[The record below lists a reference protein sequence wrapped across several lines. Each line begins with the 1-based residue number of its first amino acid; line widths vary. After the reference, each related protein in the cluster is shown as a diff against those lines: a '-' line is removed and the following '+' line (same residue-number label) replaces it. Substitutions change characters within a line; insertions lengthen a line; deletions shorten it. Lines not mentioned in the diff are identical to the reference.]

1 MGERP
6 RVPGGQEHKR
16 PARSDKPRLGRR
28 MPNARAERGVALIT
42 VLIAVSFV
50 SIIVIA
56 CITLVTMAA
65 RTTSWSIERTKALYA
80 AEAGINRWLF
90 EASIEQTRSGHGN
103 RHGQGGNARGHTHR
117 RGAGSGKGGS
127 AGSDHGA
134 HGTDSVENLE
144 VSGEINGIPYV
155 AKVDGSP
162 SQDVYRV
169 VSVAQTASRRVTVAV
184 TAELVPEAWKHVV
197 CARDPWYTAA
207 LRWFLTVNETSQYQ
221 PSSGANGAVWLP
233 KDDRDFVPVPE
244 WGYEGLDGYWFRVGL
259 PWTPPLSET
268 EIHVTGGVVSLEGE
282 GPFYIRKCK
291 ERIKELRTLVD
302 GDLYIEDCSIDK
314 ISGHVT
320 GDIVVRN
327 TGKDKGVSV
336 ITGRVDGSICIDSS
350 QASPSDDWPIST
362 TIGSRET
369 PTTVGGSVYLRGR
382 PPGILRDVLVILGP
396 NGGGDVEGTSIGAG
410 VFADEA
416 CIYVRGKVNI
426 QKTQSLPAILA
437 SGFAILDGTSGNIR
451 VDGPV
456 YSEAK
461 LYSEAKHAFS
471 LLDLRVDIPGEI
483 NKWLDNKGLGILMIG
498 DNLRGEGS
506 PSITIK
512 GNIVSPGSA
521 LLVGNVLV
529 TYDRQLLLSPPPL
542 FVGGKRVTAP
552 IAGTWFVSQE
562 RATE

>member
-1 MGERP
+1 MRERP
-6 RVPGGQEHKR
+6 KVPNGQKCKR
-16 PARSDKPRLGRR
+16 SIQSDESRLKTCA
-28 MPNARAERGVALIT
+28 PNTPSAQATRGVAFIT
-42 VLIAVSFV
+42 VLVSVSFV
-50 SIIVIA
+50 SVMVLA
-56 CITLVTMAA
+56 SITLVTMATRA
-65 RTTSWSIERTKALYA
+65 TSWSTERTKALYA

-90 EASIEQTRSGHGN
+90 EASVEQAKPNHVD
-103 RHGQGGNARGHTHR
+103 RHGQGGNGYGHTHR
-117 RGAGSGKGGS
+117 RGAGSGQGS
-127 AGSDHGA
+127 GAGHDYGA

-197 CARDPWYTAA
+197 YARDPWYTAA

-244 WGYEGLDGYWFRVGL
+244 WGYEGPDGYWFQVGL

-268 EIHVTGGVVSLEGE
+268 EIHATSGVVSLEGE

-291 ERIKELRTLVD
+291 ERIKELRTLVN

-369 PTTVGGSVYLRGR
+369 HTTVGGSVYLRGR
-382 PPGILRDVLVILGP
+382 TPGILRDVLVILGP
-396 NGGGDVEGTSIGAG
+396 NEGSGGEGTSVDAG

-416 CIYVRGKVNI
+416 CVYVRGNVNI
-426 QKTQSLPAILA
+426 QRARFLPAVLA
-437 SGFAILDGTSGNIR
+437 SGSVILDGTSGGIR

-456 YSEAK
+456 YSQ
-461 LYSEAKHAFS
+461 AKHAFS
-471 LLDLRVDIPGEI
+471 VLDLPADVAGEI
-483 NKWLDNKGLGILMIG
+483 DNWLDKSGLGILMIG
-498 DNLRGEGS
+498 DSLRAEGS
-506 PSITIK
+506 PSVSVK

-521 LLVGNVLV
+521 LLVGDVLV
-529 TYDRQLLLSPPPL
+529 SYDTKLLQSPPPL
-542 FVGGKRVTAP
+542 FLGGKRVITP
-552 IAGTWFVSQE
+552 IAGTWSMSQQQ
-562 RATE
+562 ATH